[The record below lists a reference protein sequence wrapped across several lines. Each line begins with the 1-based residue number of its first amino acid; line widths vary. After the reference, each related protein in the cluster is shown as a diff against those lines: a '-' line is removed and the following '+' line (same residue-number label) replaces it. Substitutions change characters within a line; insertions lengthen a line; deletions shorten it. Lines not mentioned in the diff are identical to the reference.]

1 MRSQVTLLLLF
12 VAIFL
17 LATGCTPK
25 LTAEEIGQAKM
36 TSIILVR
43 HAEKDYGADPLLTP
57 EGTERANRLMEMTK
71 NMPIAAVYSTDTRR
85 TIATAR
91 PTANFHNKE
100 IKIYDPYGLETFG
113 ATLRRR
119 HKGET
124 VLVVGHSNTTPALTS
139 ILDRLNDY
147 ERFSE
152 LDYTNF
158 WVLNIPVQG
167 AELLLKLRY

>member
-1 MRSQVTLLLLF
+1 MRQQVTLLLLF
-12 VAIFL
+12 FVVFT
-17 LATGCTPK
+17 LATGCPPK
-25 LTAEEIGQAKM
+25 LTEEEIDAAGM

-57 EGTERANRLMEMTK
+57 QGTERANRLMEMTK
-71 NMPIAAVYSTDTRR
+71 NLPIAAVYSTDTRR
-85 TIATAR
+85 TINTAR
-91 PTANFHNKE
+91 PTADFHKKD
-100 IKIYDPYGLETFG
+100 IKIYDPYGLEAFG

-119 HKGET
+119 HRGET

-139 ILDRLNDY
+139 VLDRRNDY

-158 WVLNIPVQG
+158 WIINIPVRG
-167 AELLLKLRY
+167 AEHLLKLRY